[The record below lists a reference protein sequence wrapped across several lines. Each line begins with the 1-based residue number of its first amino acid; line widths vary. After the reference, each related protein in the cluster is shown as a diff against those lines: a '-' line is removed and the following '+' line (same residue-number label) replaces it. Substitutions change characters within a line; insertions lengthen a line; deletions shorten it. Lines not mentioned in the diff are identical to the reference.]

1 MQRVELYSKVTCVG
15 DDHIEIKKDFK
26 VSAMELVHYVLENVE
41 KRVSNWCRMKRII
54 ALVLIH
60 LRTLLLEVYRRK
72 AWLKM
77 KVSYEVVPSSQTFP
91 DLESV

>member
-1 MQRVELYSKVTCVG
+1 MVHLTLLQRVEHYSKVTCVG
-15 DDHIEIKKDFK
+15 DDHKEVKKDFK

-60 LRTLLLEVYRRK
+60 LRTLLLEVHRRK
-72 AWLKM
+72 AWLK
-77 KVSYEVVPSSQTFP
+77 
-91 DLESV
+91 

>member
-1 MQRVELYSKVTCVG
+1 MVHLTLLQRVEHYSKVTCVG
-15 DDHIEIKKDFK
+15 DDHIEVKKDFK

-54 ALVLIH
+54 AQKEGMVEM
-60 LRTLLLEVYRRK
+60 T
-72 AWLKM
+72 A
-77 KVSYEVVPSSQTFP
+77 SYEIVPSSQTFP